1 VTKGELWIEKRKKD
15 RLDLSFPVVY
25 HLVKSAST
33 KQELKARGRNMSQ
46 GGIRLVT
53 KERMDLG
60 ATIYVKIVLP
70 DSLEPVTGTA
80 EVVWCEEKDSEGKK
94 EQHAGLRFIELESK
108 GQDLVTRFMTEN
120 IKKMSG
126 L

>member
-1 VTKGELWIEKRKKD
+1 VTKGEIWIEKRETE

-25 HLVKSAST
+25 HLVKAASA
-33 KQELKARGRNMSQ
+33 KQETTARGRNLSQ

-53 KERMDLG
+53 EEQMGLG
-60 ATIYVKIVLP
+60 VTIHVKIVLP

-80 EVVWCEEKDSEGKK
+80 KVVWCKEKDSDGKK
-94 EQHAGLRFIELESK
+94 EQHAGLRFIDLESK